1 MITSHSAPQTRH
13 AGPFTAADA
22 KAWRYGFLAAI
33 FLCLSGFASLAGSP
47 ADVPSISAGLG
58 TCSADFIVVDAAAK
72 PIFDAKI
79 QVKMKYGFMSKRGT
93 DLQIGTNSD
102 GKAHIEGLPN
112 KLKKPPLEYIVQKD
126 DLTKMVSNDPA
137 TECHPVFNLTL
148 AK

>member
-1 MITSHSAPQTRH
+1 MILSRFAPNTR
-13 AGPFTAADA
+13 PAARLTTTNA
-22 KAWRYGFLAAI
+22 LRYGLLTTM
-33 FLCLSGFASLAGSP
+33 FLCLSGIAPLAGSP
-47 ADVPSISAGLG
+47 TDVPSISAGLG
-58 TCSADFIVVDAAAK
+58 SCTADFVVVDDAAK

-79 QVKMKYGFMSKRGT
+79 HVNMKYGFMSKRGT

-126 DLTKMVSNDPA
+126 DLTKTVSNDPA

-148 AK
+148 TK